1 MIKQQILIAGEK
13 YERLDEYLMENHV
26 RRIFLVCSSSF
37 SLLRISKYFYNLLQR
52 TGIEVTKFTDFKPN
66 PLYDSVLEGVKLYH
80 KSESDLII
88 AIGGGS
94 AMDIAKCIKLY
105 SNMNA
110 NRNYLTQ
117 IIVPNKVKL
126 LAVPTTAGS
135 GSEAT
140 KYAVIYHNGEKQSI
154 SDDSCIPSAV
164 LMDASVLTTL
174 PIYQKKSTMMDAL
187 CHAIESFWSVNSS
200 VESKRYS
207 REAICMIMS
216 NKELYLDNNET
227 GNMNMLKAAYL
238 AGKAINITQTTAGH
252 AMCYKLTG
260 LYGIAHGHA
269 VALCISKLWPFMV
282 ANQDR
287 CIDARGR
294 KYLSRL
300 FDEIAAAMGCR
311 NAVDAAYSFQVLFD
325 SLELTIPDVRDNA
338 EYDSLKKSVNPMRL
352 KNHPIQLDE
361 NTINELYHQIFSRRN
376 KR

>member
-1 MIKQQILIAGEK
+1 MIKQQILTAGEK

-26 RRIFLVCSSSF
+26 RRIFLVCNSSF
-37 SLLRISKYFYNLLQR
+37 SLLRISKYFNNLLQR

-105 SNMNA
+105 SNMKA
-110 NRNYLTQ
+110 SRNYLTQ

-140 KYAVIYHNGEKQSI
+140 KYAVIYHNGEKQTI

-164 LMDASVLTTL
+164 LMDASVLSTL

-216 NKELYLDNNET
+216 NKELYLDNDET

-260 LYGIAHGHA
+260 LYGIVHGHA

-287 CIDARGR
+287 CIDERGR
-294 KYLSRL
+294 KYLSGL

-311 NAVDAAYSFQVLFD
+311 NAADAAYSFQVLVD
-325 SLELTIPDVRDNA
+325 SLELSIPDVRDKV
-338 EYDSLKKSVNPMRL
+338 EYDSLKKSVNLVRL

-376 KR
+376 K